1 MILTMPKGAH
11 KVFTEVISF
20 KVTPAQ
26 REWLENKA
34 IEQTRKL
41 GREVTQTMVL
51 RALIQQQ
58 KDLDEE
64 QKKVWDAEIQIPCAV

>member
-1 MILTMPKGAH
+1 MH

-20 KVTPAQ
+20 KVSPDKK
-26 REWLENKA
+26 EWLENKA

-51 RALIQQQ
+51 RALVQ
-58 KDLDEE
+58 KQMDVDEE
-64 QKKVWDAEIQIPCAV
+64 KKRVWDAEVQIPCAV

>member
-1 MILTMPKGAH
+1 MPKGMH

-20 KVTPAQ
+20 KVSPDQ
-26 REWLENKA
+26 KEWLENKA

-51 RALIQQQ
+51 RALVQ
-58 KDLDEE
+58 KQMDVDEE
-64 QKKVWDAEIQIPCAV
+64 KKRVWDAEVQIPCAV